1 MPLPCWPRI
10 LVCALALMGACT
22 LGSTAIAQE
31 TGGNP
36 AGTAAAAGQETEQE
50 AEQEAAR
57 EPAQDGGQTAGSA
70 VTDLPRPTVRA
81 VRIQEPIAID
91 GRLDE
96 PVWQRVQVGTVATG
110 FVQRQPRPGE
120 PATERTEVRLAFDDS
135 NLYVAIR
142 AWDSEP
148 RSIIAQEMRR
158 DGSGGGG
165 GFGALA
171 GAYNDDDSVAL
182 IFDTFLDRRN
192 AFYFETNP
200 NGARADALIENEARP
215 GFDWDGVWNAAGRR
229 DEEGW
234 TAEMVIPFTTL
245 RFDPATDA
253 WGLQIRRLI
262 RRKNEEVFWA
272 PLGIDAQGERVSRAG
287 LLAGMGG
294 LERGLNLRIKPFG
307 VASSTRDYD
316 EPLRPQGEDADVG
329 IDLLRWGVNDSMTLD
344 VTVNTD
350 FAQVEVDDQQ
360 VNLTRFSLFFP
371 EKREFFLENAGIF
384 DFGTPG
390 GGGFRPPLYKA
401 FFSRRI
407 GLAEDE
413 VVPIVAGSR
422 FTGRAGGW
430 NFGLMDV
437 QTEAVDPFDPE
448 ADPIV
453 ATNWGVARARRN
465 IGGRS
470 AIGAIFTNKQSR
482 DDWNR
487 LFGVDAD
494 INPSQRLNLN
504 GFYSRSDDSGGPAG
518 WAAGAGFAWRGSIW
532 RANAEYQEITDTF
545 NPEMGF
551 LLREDARRFN
561 SSVDFE
567 PRPAANGFIRNFS
580 FNTRSEVVYRRD
592 GELTS
597 VDTSL
602 RFFGFDTQSGE
613 RLTLFGGANFEQL
626 FEPFEISDGIFL
638 PVGEYWFKDIG
649 IFLSTNGAR
658 VASGRIFWTWG
669 EFYDGTRLSGST
681 TLTLRPSRLL
691 STDTDWSYNDVKL
704 PVGDFTV
711 HVVRQ
716 RVNFAFSPNLF
727 WNTFLQYNSADELIS
742 VNSRF
747 NWIYKPG
754 ADVFLV
760 YNQSWDTGNATRP
773 ADRAVIFKFT
783 YLFTL

>member
-1 MPLPCWPRI
+1 MSVPGRLLIVLCAA
-10 LVCALALMGACT
+10 LVLSAARVD
-22 LGSTAIAQE
+22 AQE
-31 TGGNP
+31 TGDS
-36 AGTAAAAGQETEQE
+36 AALRAEPQE
-50 AEQEAAR
+50 AQ
-57 EPAQDGGQTAGSA
+57 PAQEAGSA
-70 VTDLPRPTVRA
+70 TGSIVTDGPRPNVRA
-81 VRIQEPIAID
+81 VRVQEPISID

-96 PVWQRVQVGTVATG
+96 PVWQRVEIGIAATG

-120 PATERTEVRLAFDDS
+120 PASERTEVRLAFDND

-142 AWDSEP
+142 AYDSDP
-148 RSIIAQEMRR
+148 AAIISQEMRR

-165 GFGALA
+165 GFGSLA
-171 GAYNDDDSVAL
+171 GAYNNDDSVAL
-182 IFDTFLDRRN
+182 IFDSFLDRRN

-200 NGARADALIENEARP
+200 NGARADALIENEGRP

-229 DEEGW
+229 DDQGW
-234 TAEMVIPFTTL
+234 TAELVIPFTTL

-294 LERGLNLRIKPFG
+294 LQRGINLRIKPFG

-316 EPLRPQGEDADVG
+316 EPDRPQGENADVG
-329 IDLLRWGVNDSMTLD
+329 IDLLRWGVTDSMTLD

-384 DFGTPG
+384 EYGTPG
-390 GGGFRPPLYKA
+390 QGGGFRPPLYKA

-413 VVPIVAGSR
+413 VVPIVAGTR

-430 NFGLMDV
+430 NFGVMDV

-448 ADPIV
+448 ADPIRE
-453 ATNWGVARARRN
+453 TNWGVARVKRNLGARST
-465 IGGRS
+465 IGG
-470 AIGAIFTNKQSR
+470 IFTNKQSGS

-487 LFGVDAD
+487 VFGVDAD
-494 INPSQRLNLN
+494 INPSQRLNFT
-504 GFYSRSDDSGGPAG
+504 GFFTRSDDADAPAG

-532 RANAEYQEITDTF
+532 RANAEYQEITDSF

-551 LLREDARRFN
+551 LLREDVRRFS

-567 PRPAANGFIRNFS
+567 PRPAANQVIRNFT
-580 FNTRSEVVYRRD
+580 FNLRSEVVYRRD
-592 GELTS
+592 GELST

-602 RFFGFDTQSGE
+602 RFFGIDFQSGE
-613 RLTLFGGANFEQL
+613 RLTLFGGVNFEQL
-626 FEPFEISDGIFL
+626 FEPFEITDDITID
-638 PVGEYWFKDIG
+638 VGEYWFNEIG

-658 VASGRIFWTWG
+658 LASGRVFWTYG
-669 EFYDGTRLSGST
+669 DFYDGTRLMGST
-681 TLTLRPSRLL
+681 RFTLRPSKNF
-691 STDTDWSYNDVKL
+691 SFDTDWSFNDVKL
-704 PVGDFTV
+704 PAGDFTAN
-711 HVVRQ
+711 VVRQ

-747 NWIYKPG
+747 NWIYRPG

-773 ADRAVIFKFT
+773 ADQAVIFKFT